1 VTRWEFVFGLAFTSY
16 QSCKN
21 LELAIE
27 LSNFLAT
34 PQEYIG
40 TPSTLTKTL
49 CCLFPFPT
57 PCATNGIGFGGSG
70 LGG

>member
-1 VTRWEFVFGLAFTSY
+1 
-16 QSCKN
+16 
-21 LELAIE
+21 LAID
-27 LSNFLAT
+27 LSNFLAI
-34 PQEYIG
+34 PQEYTR

-57 PCATNGIGFGGSG
+57 PCATNVIGFGGFG